1 MEILTPSLS
10 AAERLVEQW
19 LSLAESQR
27 RFESHLLVS
36 ENRTRIRESIC
47 NHIATGRLLVAR
59 DEAIRGFVMFTIE
72 VGGYEQDVTRGL
84 VENLYVDPDHRN
96 DGVGARLLDNA
107 ETELQ
112 TQGADVVTLDVM
124 AANEAGRRFY
134 RRHGYEPHR
143 LELEKDPSER
153 EE

>member
-1 MEILTPSLS
+1 MDILTPSLS
-10 AAERLVEQW
+10 TAEQLVEQW

-27 RFESHLLVS
+27 RFQSHLLVS

-59 DEAIRGFVMFTIE
+59 AETIRGFVMFTVE

-84 VENLYVDPDHRN
+84 VENLYVEPDSRN
-96 DGVGARLLDNA
+96 DGVGSRLLEAA

-112 TQGADVVTLDVM
+112 SQGADVVALDAM

-143 LELEKDPSER
+143 LELEKSLSETA
-153 EE
+153 E